1 MCGAILSSRTDVL
14 RRDAAPAG
22 AGRPGPV
29 HQDAARK
36 AAPPGARV
44 RHPVPALAFLMAA
57 WLGISIAGIAPASA
71 QPISYRSCLAELLVN
86 GESLGSV
93 AFTLT
98 PSGSPLLP
106 PDLVQRALEGR
117 ARPAVVAALLAG
129 GQAIDA
135 TALARR
141 HVSLSFDEASLVLS
155 LVIAADAMLPVSLGA
170 RGDGRTAAGATSAA
184 PGALSLSPEAF
195 AAMLDL
201 EFHGSLGLA
210 RDSSTDSGSL
220 FPNYGASIDLRPSIY
235 LAGWVAEASAD
246 IQAGAAGNSASSASS
261 GSGLSAELLTARLL
275 RDFPAIRARATAGLD
290 TLTDSSFGA
299 GLEILGATFG
309 RESSMSGDSAGTGP
323 SDEIVLERPAQ
334 VLVELNGVV
343 LRRYSLGK
351 GSWRIADLPLAA
363 GLNNLAIR
371 ILEDG
376 AAPRVLRV
384 GLPYD
389 PSLLAPGSVDWSLAA
404 GVDRA
409 SLGRPFAAGLFS
421 LGAAPGFQLGFRA
434 SYGMELLGAEA
445 SARLASFLGT
455 IGATGALS
463 LGTTPAS
470 RPAWAGRITWNFS
483 VPGSK
488 YVPALGLSAEYRSAA
503 YLAPSA
509 AVAGREA
516 PTAGTLTLSGQVS
529 EALPARLGNLA
540 LFGGAVYK
548 DGSFSSATASAGLQ
562 LLVGQSAIISIAGGA
577 DWKAGSGAE
586 PRLSVAFA
594 SLPSGGAA
602 LQFRQDLVKQDSSFA
617 VTVGK
622 DPAKAPVIDVRGEGL
637 GAPAAS
643 DGSEGPKLGLSVR
656 ANLPMVGLGAG
667 LEASSLADGTFSAAG
682 ATFSASTTLACA
694 GGQAAFGNAL
704 GSAFAILV
712 PDPALEG
719 ADVELALASGGRTK
733 TAAGRPILVP
743 GIAAYRPVS
752 ANVELPGSPPDARP
766 LPGALSF
773 LPTYRSGT
781 VIRVGMA
788 PSVAIVARVVTAGGQ
803 PLRTLAGKLEIA
815 GPATTAGKGTNLVFT
830 DEDGI
835 LAIYG
840 VEPGSY
846 RVRWM
851 DGSTSDFPVAPDA
864 RGTVSLGAIQA
875 IAGGSP

>member
-1 MCGAILSSRTDVL
+1 MCGAILSSRTEAVRKDDALAGAVRWTAA
-14 RRDAAPAG
+14 RRRSGPPRPAPAL
-22 AGRPGPV
+22 
-29 HQDAARK
+29 
-36 AAPPGARV
+36 
-44 RHPVPALAFLMAA
+44 LAAA
-57 WLGISIAGIAPASA
+57 WLAMALAGIAPASA
-71 QPISYRSCLAELLVN
+71 QPISYRSCLAELVVN

-93 AFTLT
+93 AFTLS

-106 PDLVQRALEGR
+106 PDLVRRALEGR
-117 ARPAVVAALLAG
+117 ARPAVIAALLSG

-135 TALARR
+135 AALARQ
-141 HVSLSFDEASLVLS
+141 HVSLSFDEASLVLG

-170 RGDGRTAAGATSAA
+170 RRDGRSATGPASAAAGTT
-184 PGALSLSPEAF
+184 PLSPETF
-195 AAMLDL
+195 AAMLDFDL
-201 EFHGSLGLA
+201 HGGLGLV
-210 RDSSTDSGSL
+210 RDDSAVPGNLLPTYS
-220 FPNYGASIDLRPSIY
+220 ASVDLRPSIY
-235 LAGWVAEASAD
+235 LAGWVAEAGAD
-246 IQAGAAGNSASSASS
+246 FQAGSAGPA
-261 GSGLSAELLTARLL
+261 GPGLSADLVTARLL
-275 RDFPAIRARATAGLD
+275 RDFPSFKARATAGLA
-290 TLTDSSFGA
+290 TLTDSSFGT
-299 GLEILGATFG
+299 GLEMLGATFG
-309 RESSMSGDSAGTGP
+309 RESSMSGESSWTGP
-323 SDEIVLERPAQ
+323 ADEIVLERPAS

-363 GLNNLAIR
+363 GLNNLTLR

-389 PSLLAPGSVDWSLAA
+389 PSLLAPGSVDWSLSA
-404 GVDRA
+404 GVDRT
-409 SLGRPFAAGLFS
+409 SLSHPFAAGLLS
-421 LGAAPGFQLGFRA
+421 LGAAPGFQLGLRA
-434 SYGMELLGAEA
+434 SYGMELVGAEA
-445 SARLASFLGT
+445 SARLASFLGS

-463 LGTTPAS
+463 LGTAPS
-470 RPAWAGRITWNFS
+470 SLPAWAGRITWAFS

-488 YVPALGLSAEYRSAA
+488 YLPSLGLGAEYRTAA

-516 PTAGTLTLSGQVS
+516 PTAATLTLSGQVS
-529 EALPARLGNLA
+529 EALPASLGNLA
-540 LFGGAVYK
+540 LFGGAVFK
-548 DGSFSSATASAGLQ
+548 DGAFSSASASAGLQ
-562 LLVGQSAIISIAGGA
+562 LLLGQSAIISIAGGA
-577 DWKAGSGAE
+577 DWKAGANAE

-602 LQFRQDLVKQDSSFA
+602 LQFRQDLVRQDSSFD

-622 DPAKAPVIDVRGEGL
+622 DPARAPVLDVRAEGL
-637 GAPAAS
+637 GAP
-643 DGSEGPKLGLSVR
+643 DGPEGPSLGLSLR
-656 ANLPMVGLGAG
+656 ANLPTVGLGAG
-667 LEASSLADGTFSAAG
+667 LEASTSADGSLSGAG
-682 ATFSASTTLACA
+682 ATFSASSTLAYA
-694 GGQAAFGNAL
+694 GGQAAFGNSI

-712 PDPALEG
+712 PAPSLEG
-719 ADVELALASGGRTK
+719 ADVELALASGGRTR
-733 TAAGRPILVP
+733 TAGGRAVLVP

-766 LPGALSF
+766 LPGSLSF

-788 PSVAIVARVVTAGGQ
+788 SSVVVTARVVTPGGQ
-803 PLRTLAGKLEIA
+803 PLRNMAGRFE
-815 GPATTAGKGTNLVFT
+815 ATGTGDVAAAAPGLVFT
-830 DEDGI
+830 DEGGI

-846 RVRWM
+846 RVSWM